1 MYLDVAELRTFYADR
16 LGQTVRGLIGQEL
29 AACWPSV
36 AGRSVLGLGYAAPYL
51 DQFSV
56 GSERTLAL
64 MPAAQGVTKWP
75 PDGANA
81 AALVLD
87 DAFPLPDSSIE
98 LILAVHSLEAA
109 EDVEELLREIWRVL
123 TPGGRLMAVVPN
135 RRGLWSRFE
144 GTPFAHGRPFS
155 HGQINALLRANLFT
169 PTASRAALAMPP
181 FARGLPLR
189 NGAAWERV
197 GRRIWPAFSGVLVI
211 EAEKQLYQAVP
222 AKKRRSLARAMRP
235 VLVPANGGA
244 APAPTR
250 GMKPAVNFGR
260 EPS

>member
-16 LGQTVRGLIGQEL
+16 LGQTVRGLIGQQL
-29 AACWPSV
+29 VSCWPSV
-36 AGRSVLGLGYAAPYL
+36 AGRSVLGLGFASPYL

-64 MPAAQGVTKWP
+64 MPAAQGVMKWP
-75 PDGANA
+75 TEGANA

-87 DAFPLPDSSIE
+87 DALPLPDASIE
-98 LILAVHSLEAA
+98 LVLAVHSLEAA
-109 EDVEELLREIWRVL
+109 EDVEELLQEIWRVL

-144 GTPFAHGRPFS
+144 STPFGHGRPFS
-155 HGQINALLRANLFT
+155 HGQIAKLLRDNLFSLLN
-169 PTASRAALAMPP
+169 SRTALAMPP
-181 FARGLPLR
+181 LARGLPLR

-197 GRRIWPAFSGVLVI
+197 GRAVWPAFSGVLIV

-222 AKKRRSLARAMRP
+222 ARKRRSLARAVRP

-250 GMKPAVNFGR
+250 GIEPAVNFDR
-260 EPS
+260 

>member
-16 LGQTVRGLIGQEL
+16 LGQTVRGLIGQQL

-36 AGRSVLGLGYAAPYL
+36 AGRSVLGLGFASPYL
-51 DQFSV
+51 DHLSV
-56 GSERTLAL
+56 GSERTLAF
-64 MPAAQGVTKWP
+64 MPAAQGVMKWP
-75 PDGANA
+75 TAGANA

-87 DAFPLPDSSIE
+87 DALPLPDASIE
-98 LILAVHSLEAA
+98 LVLAVHSLEAA
-109 EDVEELLREIWRVL
+109 DDVEELLREIWRVL

-144 GTPFAHGRPFS
+144 STPFGHGRPFS
-155 HGQINALLRANLFT
+155 HGQITALLRASLFS
-169 PTASRAALAMPP
+169 PTTSRAALAMPP

-197 GRRIWPAFSGVLVI
+197 GRKVWPAFSGVLIV

-222 AKKRRSLARAMRP
+222 AHRKRSSLARAVRP
-235 VLVPANGGA
+235 VLIPPTGA
-244 APAPTR
+244 APARTR
-250 GMKPAVNFGR
+250 GMEPAVK
-260 EPS
+260 